1 MWKNGARAACVLRF
15 VRQNVCERGEGAMA
29 VRATERH
36 RAKISVT
43 VNPQLLQAV
52 DAFVAEQEGWDRSKV
67 IDEALRLWCARE
79 QERAMEEQ
87 YAVPQSPEEQEER
100 AAWREIHAAAAERLF
115 RPR

>member
-1 MWKNGARAACVLRF
+1 
-15 VRQNVCERGEGAMA
+15 MA

-43 VNPQLLQAV
+43 VDPQLLKAV

-87 YAVPQSPEEQEER
+87 YAAPQSPEEQEER
-100 AAWREIHAAAAERLF
+100 AAWREIQAAAAERIF
-115 RPR
+115 QRP